1 MQERIYEFTH
11 LELSWLFAVAPT
23 ASVGQGTPYEAFGWA
38 FLATASLLISA
49 WIGSFSHPS
58 KRITAVMLAFSAGLL
73 ISLLSYDLLEVA
85 YETAGLVPALFGFFV
100 GLCLF
105 VLFNRLLQ
113 SRGVQRRCSVT
124 HGGLRQESPDDSAQ
138 TAGMALVIGALID
151 GIPEAAS
158 IGISLLENRIVSLS
172 VIISVAI
179 TNIPEGLAS
188 GAGLQ
193 RSGWHLKT
201 ILLMWGG
208 VVLICSFTSLLSF
221 VFLKDT
227 GPILQGALIA
237 LAGGGVLA
245 MTLQT
250 VVPEAFEETHDMVS
264 ILGGS
269 GFAIAFVLSRL
280 LPH

>member
-1 MQERIYEFTH
+1 MQEQVYEFTH
-11 LELSWLFAVAPT
+11 LDIPCFAAVGMILS
-23 ASVGQGTPYEAFGWA
+23 SSQGTPLEAFGWA
-38 FLATASLLISA
+38 FIATASLLVSA
-49 WIGSFSHPS
+49 WIGSFTHPS

-73 ISLLSYDLLEVA
+73 ISLLAYDLLEVA
-85 YETAGLVPALFGFFV
+85 YETAGLPVALIGFFL
-100 GLCLF
+100 GLGLF

-113 SRGVQRRCSVT
+113 NKGIQRRCSVV
-124 HGGLRQESPDDSAQ
+124 HGGLHQTSTESSEQ
-138 TAGMALVIGALID
+138 VAGMALVIGALID
-151 GIPEAAS
+151 GIAEAAS
-158 IGISLLENRIVSLS
+158 IGISLLENKIVSFS
-172 VIISVAI
+172 VIVSVAI

-193 RSGWHLKT
+193 RSGWRLKT
-201 ILLMWGG
+201 ILMMWGG

-227 GPILQGALIA
+227 GPVLQGVLIS

-264 ILGGS
+264 LLGGS
-269 GFAIAFVLSRL
+269 GFALAFVMSRL
-280 LPH
+280 MPH